1 MQDPQVEDDAVV
13 PTNSEPPGRPRV
25 TVPVV
30 ALLLAVS
37 SGLGLL
43 RDLSLAALFGASS
56 QTDAFLVA
64 WTIPETVVP
73 LMGDAM
79 TYLLV
84 PVFVAELVRS
94 RSMMPVVRATL
105 LPLLAVA
112 TAVAA
117 IAAAGAPLWVQLL
130 APGIVERELAISC
143 FRIASL
149 TVLFIGASGYF
160 MAALRANHR
169 FIIPACTGIVYNIGI
184 LGCMFALR
192 DRLGVL
198 GTALGLAVGSLL
210 MVAIQIPSFRRVA
223 SFRGLRMD
231 FNRRLLVGASV
242 FVPIGAYAL
251 GRQAQVFVERV
262 VGSLLSPGA
271 ISHLNYASKIAQVPA
286 LLALTTAA
294 VAFPLIAKAMDDPQ
308 ELRVRVHEELR
319 RVVLLILPPIAFFQ
333 FFAEPSVRFLLQRGV
348 FEASDTAVTA
358 SVLRLYSL
366 GLLGQVLIVVGV
378 LIHFSGRRRNWAPAF
393 AVLVGLGVTVL
404 LDVALMA
411 SMGVRGLAVGNAVGI
426 SVAALL
432 VLMRVRDVVH
442 LNVRDLL
449 RLVLIAGPLAVVAS
463 GCAALLSAGL
473 STNPAAEVIVGALVT
488 VALFVLGAKLFRITE
503 VQDLMRVL
511 DVRRRIA
518 AITPRR
524 KSGYKGRHSGDL
536 PD

>member
-1 MQDPQVEDDAVV
+1 MQDPQVQDDAVV
-13 PTNSEPPGRPRV
+13 PTHPDPSERRRV

-30 ALLLAVS
+30 ALILAVS

-94 RSMMPVVRATL
+94 RSMMPVVRATF

-117 IAAAGAPLWVQLL
+117 IAASAAPLWVQLL
-130 APGIVERELAISC
+130 APGIAERELAISC

-149 TVLFIGASGYF
+149 TVVFIGASGYF
-160 MAALRANHR
+160 MAALRADHR
-169 FIIPACTGIVYNIGI
+169 FIIPACTGVVYNVGI

-192 DRLGVL
+192 VRLGVL
-198 GTALGLAVGSLL
+198 GAAMGLAVGSFL
-210 MVAIQIPSFRRVA
+210 MVAIQIPSFVRVA
-223 SFRGLRMD
+223 SFRGLRMQI
-231 FNRRLLVGASV
+231 NRRLLVAASV

-251 GRQAQVFVERV
+251 GRQAQVFVERI
-262 VGSLLSPGA
+262 VGSLLTPGA

-286 LLALTTAA
+286 LLAVTAAA
-294 VAFPLIAKAMDDPQ
+294 VAFPLIAKAMDDPDV
-308 ELRVRVHEELR
+308 LRVRVHEELR

-333 FFAEPSVRFLLQRGV
+333 FFAEPSVQFLLQRGV

-378 LIHFSGRRRNWAPAF
+378 LIHFSGRRRNWAPALG
-393 AVLVGLGVTVL
+393 VLVGLGVTVL
-404 LDVALMA
+404 LDVALMT

-426 SVAALL
+426 SVAALV
-432 VLMRVRDVVH
+432 VLKRVTHMVPLD
-442 LNVRDLL
+442 VRDLL
-449 RLVLIAGPLAVVAS
+449 RLLLIAGPLAVAAS
-463 GCAALLSAGL
+463 ACAALVSGGM
-473 STNPAAEVIVGALVT
+473 STNPAAEVGVGALVT

-503 VQDLMRVL
+503 VEDLTRAL
-511 DVRRRIA
+511 DVRRRMA
-518 AITPRR
+518 AITARR
-524 KSGYKGRHSGDL
+524 KSGHE
-536 PD
+536 

>member
-1 MQDPQVEDDAVV
+1 MQDPQVQDDAVV
-13 PTNSEPPGRPRV
+13 PTHPDPAERRRV

-30 ALLLAVS
+30 ALILAVS

-94 RSMMPVVRATL
+94 RSMMPVVRDTF

-112 TAVAA
+112 TAIAA
-117 IAAAGAPLWVQLL
+117 IAALGAPLWVQLL
-130 APGIVERELAISC
+130 APGIADRQLAIDC

-160 MAALRANHR
+160 MASLRANHR
-169 FIIPACTGIVYNIGI
+169 FIIPACTGVLYNIGI

-192 DRLGVL
+192 VPLGVL
-198 GTALGLAVGSLL
+198 GAAIGLAVGSVL
-210 MVAIQIPSFRRVA
+210 MVAVQIPSFLHVA
-223 SFRGLRMD
+223 SFRGLRMRL
-231 FNRRLLVGASV
+231 NRRLLVAASL
-242 FVPIGAYAL
+242 FVPIGVYAL
-251 GRQAQVFVERV
+251 SRQAQVFVERI
-262 VGSLLSPGA
+262 VGSLLAPGA

-286 LLALTTAA
+286 LLALTAAA
-294 VAFPLIAKAMDDPQ
+294 VAFPVIAKAMNDPQ
-308 ELRVRVHEELR
+308 VLRVRVHEELR
-319 RVVLLILPPIAFFQ
+319 RVVLLILPAIAFFQ
-333 FFAEPSVRFLLQRGV
+333 FFAEPSVRFLLQRGE
-348 FEASDTAVTA
+348 FDASDTEVTA

-378 LIHFSGRRRNWAPAF
+378 LIHFSGRRRNWAPAL
-393 AVLVGLGVTVL
+393 AVLLGLGVTVV
-404 LDVALMA
+404 LDVALMS

-432 VLMRVRDVVH
+432 VLIRVRQVVP
-442 LNVRDLL
+442 LNVRDLV
-449 RLVLIAGPLAVVAS
+449 RLVLIAGSLAVAAS
-463 GCAALLSAGL
+463 ACAALLSRGL
-473 STNPAAEVIVGALVT
+473 STNPAAHATVGAVVT
-488 VALFVLGAKLFRITE
+488 VALFVLGAKLFRISE
-503 VQDLMRVL
+503 VENLTRALDL
-511 DVRRRIA
+511 RRRIGG
-518 AITPRR
+518 TR
-524 KSGYKGRHSGDL
+524 GRHESGQK
-536 PD
+536 

>member
-1 MQDPQVEDDAVV
+1 MPDPHIEDDAVV
-13 PTNSEPPGRPRV
+13 PTNTDPPGQPRV

-84 PVFVAELVRS
+84 PVFVAELLRS

-105 LPLLAVA
+105 LPLLAVV

-117 IAAAGAPLWVQLL
+117 IAAAAAPFWVQIL
-130 APGIVERELAISC
+130 APGIAERELAISC

-160 MAALRANHR
+160 MGALRANHR
-169 FIIPACTGIVYNIGI
+169 FIIPACTGIVYNVGI

-192 DRLGVL
+192 VPLGVL
-198 GTALGLAVGSLL
+198 GAALGLAVGSVL
-210 MVAIQIPSFRRVA
+210 MVAIQIPSFLRVA
-223 SFRGLRMD
+223 SFRGLR
-231 FNRRLLVGASV
+231 FQINRRLLVGASL
-242 FVPIGAYAL
+242 FVPIAAYAL
-251 GRQAQVFVERV
+251 GRQAQVFVERA

-271 ISHLNYASKIAQVPA
+271 ISHLNYASKIGQVPA

-294 VAFPLIAKAMDDPQ
+294 VAFPVIAKAMDDPEQ
-308 ELRVRVHEELR
+308 LRVRVHEELR
-319 RVVLLILPPIAFFQ
+319 RVVLLILPAIAFFQ
-333 FFAEPSVRFLLQRGV
+333 FFAEPSVSFLLQRGV

-358 SVLRLYSL
+358 GVLRIYSL

-378 LIHFSGRRRNWAPAF
+378 LIHFSGRRRNWAPAL

-404 LDVALMA
+404 LDVGLMA
-411 SMGVRGLAVGNAVGI
+411 SLGVRGLAVGNAVGI
-426 SVAALL
+426 SVAAFL
-432 VLMRVRDVVH
+432 VLRRVTDVVA

-449 RLVLIAGPLAVVAS
+449 RLLLIAGALALAAA
-463 GCAALLSAGL
+463 GCAALVSRGLSA
-473 STNPAAEVIVGALVT
+473 SPAAQAGVGAVVT
-488 VALFVLGAKLFRITE
+488 VVLFVLGAKLLRIPE
-503 VQDLMRVL
+503 VHDLTRVL
-511 DVRRRIA
+511 DVRRRVA
-518 AITPRR
+518 AITGRR
-524 KSGYKGRHSGDL
+524 KPGQN
-536 PD
+536 